1 MCRIERHVRG
11 RKRIT
16 LRNAYIKFLSEQ
28 DSILGCEKLAAH
40 SPVSRLTNG
49 IFCIP
54 WGSLSLLDAIEI
66 SYSFASEADL
76 LHAHP
81 VWNFAAPRAG

>member
-1 MCRIERHVRG
+1 M
-11 RKRIT
+11 T

-28 DSILGCEKLAAH
+28 DCILGCETLVAH

-54 WGSLSLLDAIEI
+54 WGSLPLLDATEI

-81 VWNFAAPRAG
+81 IWNFATPRAG

>member
-1 MCRIERHVRG
+1 MHVTAH
-11 RKRIT
+11 KRII

-28 DSILGCEKLAAH
+28 DSVLGCEKLVAQ
-40 SPVSRLTNG
+40 SPVSCLNNG

-54 WGSLSLLDAIEI
+54 WGSIPLLEDMGLD
-66 SYSFASEADL
+66 YSFASETDL

-81 VWNFAAPRAG
+81 VWNFAAPKAG